1 MTRLSPPAWIL
12 ATLIRAYRLVSGL
25 LPPRCRFYPSCSA
38 YGLEAIETHG
48 AIRGSWLA
56 VRRITRCHPWNPGG
70 IDRVPARA
78 RTHNPQANTCSHA
91 TPQGI

>member
-1 MTRLSPPAWIL
+1 MTRPSPLACIL
-12 ATLIRAYRLVSGL
+12 ATLIRGYRLVSGL

-70 IDRVPARA
+70 IDRVPARPH
-78 RTHNPQANTCSHA
+78 THNPQENTCSHT